1 MFAINDP
8 VIMHFTV
15 APVFSQ
21 VLIGNPIYTGEV
33 NFVADPAQPLG
44 PS

>member
-8 VIMHFTV
+8 VTMHFTV
-15 APVFSQ
+15 GPVFSQ
-21 VLIGNPIYTGEV
+21 VLMGNPIYTGEV